1 MDMLHGVKLSTFDL
15 NHVRALHILL
25 EEAHVA
31 RAARRLS
38 ITPAAASNALARLRR
53 DFDDP
58 LLVRVGRSFTRT
70 ALAEALRIPA
80 AEVMASAERLVHT
93 AVPFDAATYDGT
105 FVMTAADRI
114 AEVLLHP
121 LDRLLAERAPRAA
134 IHVRTFAADTSS
146 TGADEGGL
154 VISPALAP
162 ELRSEPLFTEHYAC
176 VLRDANPLLRGRL
189 TAKRFAAAEHVLVAP
204 RAATLRGAV
213 DDALAEQ
220 GLTRRISRVVTS
232 FALALALV
240 ESSDRITTLPSS
252 FASRRSRLGGVVT
265 RPPPVRLGTHRDA
278 RGLAPAARWR
288 PEVCV
293 VSRAP
298 PRGRPVCGPHERS
311 MRTRRRRYGV
321 ATVTAGAARPPRG
334 ARGETPRGRA
344 G

>member
-1 MDMLHGVKLSTFDL
+1 MLHSVKLSTFDL

-121 LDRLLAERAPRAA
+121 LDSLLAERAPRAA

-176 VLRDANPLLRGRL
+176 VLRDGNPLLRGRL

-265 RPPPVRLGTHRDA
+265 RPPPVRLAPIAMRVGWHPRLDGDPRYVWF
-278 RGLAPAARWR
+278 RGLL
-288 PEVCV
+288 
-293 VSRAP
+293 
-298 PRGRPVCGPHERS
+298 HEAVRC
-311 MRTRRRRYGV
+311 
-321 ATVTAGAARPPRG
+321 AGLTSDR
-334 ARGETPRGRA
+334 
-344 G
+344 